1 MSDRDSESSRSHVA
15 PKDNKLNAIWLQA
28 IGRSRSDKRVQSS
41 NVVCQRNVMKTCC
54 VYKCGACNADAVSL
68 FRFPRDRS
76 LRDKWFGMI
85 GVVSFNPHDSHA
97 VCSRHFTADL
107 IVQAGRAARLKEGA
121 YPTLRLERP
130 PAAKSARELEV
141 GRAVPEDTLPSPTD
155 KNAHSGDRGLV
166 PPTNLL
172 LEGQWNNS
180 FVVKK
185 ECQEASTDS
194 PSEGWRCEDV
204 DGLSPSHGHMNV
216 DEAAAV
222 VVKKEP
228 EEVLGTP
235 MGEDMHSEDCG
246 RASSFP
252 LHLEEMMDN
261 TFAVKEELD
270 DRSALSTCEDLY
282 REDAHCLPSSH
293 DHPEQGEAT
302 AVVVKDEP
310 DGLAALHIRGVRS
323 YSPALDSRS
332 SLQGPLEG
340 HWSNCPL
347 PLIEVPD
354 EILPTLTGGS
364 SRYEDS
370 GRETPSQ
377 LGLEGRWSNNCLVKE
392 DKTELPAAQTSE
404 GSWSLLSG
412 SKSPLRVNQEG
423 HWGSGP
429 VRIKREPEDTPAS
442 SPCEA
447 LDWEDAC
454 GSCTFLEPPN
464 EVQRAAIVPK
474 EDPDEFATL
483 RIDEGSGSGAL
494 CSALPSLV
502 QLEQHWED
510 TPQCPREVPDEILPT
525 LTGGSSLYDDCGR
538 ETPSQ
543 LGLEGRWSNNSVVKE
558 GKFDCN
564 CSPDLFLF
572 CSPADGS
579 CVTYVTLS
587 LS

>member
-1 MSDRDSESSRSHVA
+1 
-15 PKDNKLNAIWLQA
+15 
-28 IGRSRSDKRVQSS
+28 
-41 NVVCQRNVMKTCC
+41 MKTCC

-141 GRAVPEDTLPSPTD
+141 GRA
-155 KNAHSGDRGLV
+155 
-166 PPTNLL
+166 
-172 LEGQWNNS
+172 
-180 FVVKK
+180 

-194 PSEGWRCEDV
+194 PSKGWRCENV

-252 LHLEEMMDN
+252 LHLEEMINN

-302 AVVVKDEP
+302 AVVKDEP
-310 DGLAALHIRGVRS
+310 DELAALHIRDVRS

-392 DKTELPAAQTSE
+392 
-404 GSWSLLSG
+404 
-412 SKSPLRVNQEG
+412 
-423 HWGSGP
+423 
-429 VRIKREPEDTPAS
+429 
-442 SPCEA
+442 
-447 LDWEDAC
+447 
-454 GSCTFLEPPN
+454 
-464 EVQRAAIVPK
+464 
-474 EDPDEFATL
+474 
-483 RIDEGSGSGAL
+483 
-494 CSALPSLV
+494 
-502 QLEQHWED
+502 
-510 TPQCPREVPDEILPT
+510 
-525 LTGGSSLYDDCGR
+525 
-538 ETPSQ
+538 
-543 LGLEGRWSNNSVVKE
+543 
-558 GKFDCN
+558 
-564 CSPDLFLF
+564 
-572 CSPADGS
+572 
-579 CVTYVTLS
+579 
-587 LS
+587 